1 MQNNCIFSI
10 PDKGGPFTPFLS
22 FPCNSRLTVPKVEGL
37 YPSSIVFDD
46 STFMLPESRYSP
58 CGCGEHSAS
67 GPAFQSS
74 SNMQCSGVGRM
85 GGGAESLGLNS
96 SSSYYSPPGFPEES
110 VFPDMTGMGIDEV
123 GFDWGGGGQQQLLDD
138 FRVSDDPFDLCDDFV
153 SKIRTPDQ
161 NFIDLSASELYV
173 PE

>member
-1 MQNNCIFSI
+1 
-10 PDKGGPFTPFLS
+10 
-22 FPCNSRLTVPKVEGL
+22 
-37 YPSSIVFDD
+37 
-46 STFMLPESRYSP
+46 
-58 CGCGEHSAS
+58 
-67 GPAFQSS
+67 
-74 SNMQCSGVGRM
+74 MQCSGVGRM

-173 PE
+173 PDLPKLSFGPFDFDLTNPNLPFTNRRDFNTSLQPTFDALSSTTPLSDGDVPQSPGL